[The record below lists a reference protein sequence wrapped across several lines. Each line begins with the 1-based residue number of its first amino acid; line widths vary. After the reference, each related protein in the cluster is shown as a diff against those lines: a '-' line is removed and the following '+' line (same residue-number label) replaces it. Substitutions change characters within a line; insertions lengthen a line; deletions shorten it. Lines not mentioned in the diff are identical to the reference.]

1 MTKLIESSG
10 SFKIFKPIF
19 IQYRYRPGE
28 EGSLRAIGSPKI
40 PDRDIIQDICF
51 MVNKDPGR
59 TEWFLFGLL
68 ALIWGSSFIL
78 MKEGMKSLT
87 QVQVASLRIVGAGFA
102 FLPMAPKVFSLVS
115 GKSLPLIILTGLPGT
130 FFPAYLF
137 CMAETRLDSAL
148 AGILNVL
155 NRFSPCL
162 SVLPSSVCGLSS

>member
-87 QVQVASLRIVGAGFA
+87 QVQVASLRIVSAGFA
-102 FLPMAPKVFSLVS
+102 FLPMAPKVFSSVS